1 MAQNKKKNGSP
12 HGTLIAVS
20 LLALVSLFIILVKK
34 GVIAFDGTP
43 QGNNAPAASAAPQA
57 ALSAEDAIRAALDAK
72 SDHVTGEGNLALGNS
87 IAERIYE
94 LSSWH
99 VTKDKKNSCTV
110 EVTAPD
116 MQVVIDGAYLSVSR
130 HMMGRDLSD
139 PANYDEAVS
148 KFIRTINTTLWN
160 VDVRTVT
167 TTVVLEKQDGVPQL
181 SYEFADALYG
191 GLLSAAESY
200 QQQYLEGGNG

>member
-1 MAQNKKKNGSP
+1 M
-12 HGTLIAVS
+12 
-20 LLALVSLFIILVKK
+20 
-34 GVIAFDGTP
+34 
-43 QGNNAPAASAAPQA
+43 
-57 ALSAEDAIRAALDAK
+57 
-72 SDHVTGEGNLALGNS
+72 
-87 IAERIYE
+87 
-94 LSSWH
+94 
-99 VTKDKKNSCTV
+99 

-167 TTVVLEKQDGVPQL
+167 TTVVLEKQGGVPQL

-191 GLLSAAESY
+191 GLLSAAENY